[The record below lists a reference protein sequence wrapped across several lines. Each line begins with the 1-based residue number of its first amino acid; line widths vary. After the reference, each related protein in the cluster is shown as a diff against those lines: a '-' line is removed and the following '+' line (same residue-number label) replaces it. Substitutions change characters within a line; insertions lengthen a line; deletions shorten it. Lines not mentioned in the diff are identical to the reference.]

1 MSIHA
6 LSETIDEL
14 PYNLSQQVLSYAR
27 ALEIAAPEIFK
38 DAGVKPNPEL
48 TNTLVFIAGL
58 RKLFSI
64 VDANYWVVENTGAI
78 LASQQEQYSVR
89 VGSTDISRGGT
100 YHQSLNTVRSELTK
114 ILAEHQLLQ
123 YVDNVP
129 YVEILRELADGH

>member
-1 MSIHA
+1 
-6 LSETIDEL
+6 LSE
-14 PYNLSQQVLSYAR
+14 QVLSYAR

-38 DAGVKPNPEL
+38 DAGVKPNREL
-48 TNTLVFIAGL
+48 TNALVFIAGL

-100 YHQSLNTVRSELTK
+100 YHQSLKTVRSELTK
-114 ILAEHQLLQ
+114 ILAEHKLLQ
-123 YVDNVP
+123 YVGNVP